1 MLKGIDVNDIKVVS
15 KEFFNLLS
23 QEEQKTKDDIKKYLD
38 KTALGSE
45 DKFQRY
51 AQFVS
56 EIYAL
61 HIQASITNA
70 VQVVIND
77 SEVELAKI
85 KAQTAQQELEI
96 AKEKLKMA
104 QQELEMNKSKMYLEN
119 AKAIVQFDNI
129 TAQTISETRKNGSI
143 PTQEKK
149 GYKCPVTNQEI
160 NFTNMSFEIAEPTD
174 KEKGLIG
181 VQMKQ
186 LEKQAKSWNDH
197 TMLQMGNQV
206 VQLSSTAL
214 SESITSI
221 DGLLATHKNILHKLD
236 PDVVDDNYKKI
247 K

>member
-1 MLKGIDVNDIKVVS
+1 MLQGIDVKDIELVS
-15 KEFFNLLS
+15 KVIFNLLD
-23 QEEQKTKDDIKKYLD
+23 EKEQKTRDDMKKYLD
-38 KTALGSE
+38 KTALGPE
-45 DKFQRY
+45 DKMQRY
-51 AQFVS
+51 AQFS
-56 EIYAL
+56 AEIYAL
-61 HIQASITNA
+61 HIEASINNA
-70 VQVVIND
+70 IQVVIND
-77 SEVELAKI
+77 PNVEVTK
-85 KAQTAQQELEI
+85 QELEI
-96 AKEKLKMA
+96 AKEKLKIA

-129 TAQTISETRKNGSI
+129 TAQTISETRKNGAI
-143 PTQEKK
+143 PTQEQKS
-149 GYKCPVTNQEI
+149 YKCPVTNQEI
-160 NFTNMSFEIAEPTD
+160 NFTNMTFEIAEPTD

-181 VQMKQ
+181 VQMRQ